1 MKTINWDRCPDAT
14 HFSHK
19 LDDSGMFCDVF
30 WKVVGDIP
38 VTAWQVQPTGLVKY
52 IRPSYTGLDT
62 ACLIARPTPEQDAA
76 KRDAAI
82 QDLTNLMLEN
92 PDLNQYFLA
101 RLIIDAGYSKK
112 EAP

>member
-1 MKTINWDRCPDAT
+1 MTPNWAKFPDAT
-14 HFSHK
+14 HFTAK
-19 LDDSGMFCDVF
+19 LDDSGMWADVF
-30 WKVVGDIP
+30 WRMEDGKAVR
-38 VTAWQVQPTGLVKY
+38 AWQIGDTSTVNVFLNPTLL
-52 IRPSYTGLDT
+52 PDT
-62 ACLIARPTPEQDAA
+62 AERMIARPAPEAQ
-76 KRDAAI
+76 RDAAI